1 MGTPT
6 VAKSSPTPHR
16 TGVESLAGQLRL
28 SIFDFTFSTSY
39 ATGGEAFDPAALRPN
54 EVKDVQAVIVVQK
67 QSGHLFEWDPATKLV
82 KAYWSGTASAV
93 FNEVAA
99 ATNLSVTPGLLKVL
113 VVHR

>member
-6 VAKSSPTPHR
+6 VAKSSPTPPR
-16 TGVESLAGQLRL
+16 SGVESLAGQLRL
-28 SIFDFTFSTSY
+28 SLFDFTFSTSY
-39 ATGGEAFDPAALRPN
+39 ATGGEVFDPATTNPN
-54 EVKDVQAVIVVQK
+54 EVKTVLAVFVMDAG
-67 QSGHLFEWDPATKLV
+67 SGHKFGWDSVNKKI

-93 FNEVAA
+93 LNEVTA